1 METLALF
8 LDFLLSMS
16 FVKIVEAITLEP
28 SFDVP
33 MVNVTVKEGTTAI
46 LPCSVKFLG
55 QHQVI
60 WTDQWSTLLTFE
72 DRRIIDDE
80 RISVERPFT
89 KDWNLHIRHVKY
101 SDQGIY
107 NCQINTSPVKIKT
120 VNLKVQVP
128 AVIIHHLSSEDQT
141 AKEGETVTLVCNVTG
156 IPMPTVTWYRHRSS
170 EKGFEKERI
179 GVSGEVLIIH
189 NVSRYCGDTYECV
202 AFNGVPPAVNKQIK
216 VGVEFQPE
224 VRLPNR
230 RIGQIVG
237 KETILECVI
246 TAFPQAVSVWLWEG
260 TELSNSRKYRIEI
273 YDEGEHTITLSLRI
287 RALEYSDFGRYSC
300 MASNPLGTDKEE
312 MVLYDYT
319 AHRSTTTTTT
329 PAPVT
334 TVNTRIV
341 TLHPHATQG
350 PLNPPIIPYNYDKYE
365 NTDFVTQR
373 PRITPFPS
381 RPVHAGKGFSAST
394 KTSNHKLCLGNL
406 MPVCSAAKTLESSMI
421 DNCSLTAPS
430 TYVIAITFIFFHK
443 VLRDMFQ

>member
-1 METLALF
+1 MG
-8 LDFLLSMS
+8 LDIIIIEGSPIFNNLLLS
-16 FVKIVEAITLEP
+16 ITGGITLEP

-55 QHQVI
+55 KHQVI

-101 SDQGIY
+101 GDQGIY

-128 AVIIHHLSSEDQT
+128 ATIIHHLSSEDQT
-141 AKEGETVTLVCNVTG
+141 AREGDTVTLTCNVTG
-156 IPMPTVTWYRHRSS
+156 IPAPSVTWYRHKSS
-170 EKGFEKERI
+170 DKGFEKE
-179 GVSGEVLIIH
+179 SDGEVLIIH

-202 AFNGVPPAVNKQIK
+202 AFNGVPPAVSKKIK
-216 VGVEFQPE
+216 VGVEFPPE
-224 VRLPNR
+224 VRLPNK

-246 TAFPQAVSVWLWEG
+246 TAYPQAVSVWLWEG
-260 TELSNSRKYRIEI
+260 MELSNGRKYRIEI

-287 RALEYSDFGRYSC
+287 RTLDYSDFGRYSC

-312 MVLYDYT
+312 MVLYGMYFKLF
-319 AHRSTTTTTT
+319 
-329 PAPVT
+329 
-334 TVNTRIV
+334 TVFQIKLWKR
-341 TLHPHATQG
+341 
-350 PLNPPIIPYNYDKYE
+350 KC
-365 NTDFVTQR
+365 
-373 PRITPFPS
+373 
-381 RPVHAGKGFSAST
+381 FSV
-394 KTSNHKLCLGNL
+394 NLCLD
-406 MPVCSAAKTLESSMI
+406 LEVV
-421 DNCSLTAPS
+421 T
-430 TYVIAITFIFFHK
+430 V
-443 VLRDMFQ
+443 